1 MNVEIFKKATN
12 DPEIYTERGKKKKR
26 KTLYSDKDHL
36 QKWRNSNLE

>member
-12 DPEIYTERGKKKKR
+12 DPEIYTERGKKK
-26 KTLYSDKDHL
+26 LYSDKDHL